1 MKNERIWKRC
11 LMGILAVGSA
21 VALSASVYAMG
32 GQTETERAQQSR
44 DAVAE
49 EELTAEN
56 SMDTRA
62 LSPNRWA
69 KIDGKCYNGSGQVI
83 PGAITRGI
91 DVSFWQGEIDWDA
104 VAGDNVDFAFI
115 RAGGYGGTTY
125 DSQYVNNMKGANAA
139 GLPVGVYYYST
150 AKTTEQALADAQ
162 WVIEKMRGYKVSY
175 PVVVDMEDGSLTSLS
190 PTLLSEL
197 AKTFCDEIEKAGY
210 YPMIYCNT
218 NWYKNYLVPSIISGI
233 DVWIASYGDK
243 IMAPSGNYYTI
254 WQATDGDGGGT
265 MNPTM
270 GLIDGIDPYNNV
282 DIDFGFT
289 DYTKIIVPRTAP
301 VSTYEPTVDPSK
313 KNGFVTEN
321 GYKYYYQNG
330 VKVKGKWVKD
340 NGKYYYFTK
349 NTGLMVTSTLLA
361 NSDKS
366 VIYYVNRYGERVTN
380 LLGTVNGDKYY
391 FGTTGNAVRGWKGTK
406 GNFYYFNP
414 SDGKM
419 VKNKFITSSL
429 GTRYVKADGVMVDTY
444 GTFNVGNNTYF
455 ALGKN
460 NGYFIQ
466 KGWLQTKAG
475 NWYYFTLGTGIMLKN
490 TTLTNTAGYTYKF
503 SASGRC
509 TNKI

>member
-1 MKNERIWKRC
+1 MKNRKAWKRW
-11 LMGILAVGSA
+11 LTGILAVSSA
-21 VALSASVYAMG
+21 IAMSASVYAMG
-32 GQTETERAQQSR
+32 GQTEAERQKQSL
-44 DAVAE
+44 DAVAQ
-49 EELTAEN
+49 EELAE
-56 SMDTRA
+56 SYSTQPRA

-69 KIDGKCYNGSGQVI
+69 KKDGKCYNGSGKVI
-83 PGAITRGI
+83 SGAITRGI
-91 DVSFWQGEIDWDA
+91 DVSFWQGEINWDA
-104 VAGDNVDFAFI
+104 VADDNVDFAFI
-115 RAGGYGGTTY
+115 RAGGYGGSVV
-125 DSQYVNNMKGANAA
+125 DSQYVNNMRGANGA

-150 AKTTEQALADAQ
+150 AKTTEQALKDAQ

-175 PVVVDMEDGSLTSLS
+175 PVVVDMEDSALTSLS
-190 PTLLSEL
+190 PTLLSQL
-197 AKTFCDEIEKAGY
+197 AKTFCDEIKKAGY

-218 NWYKNYLVPSIISGI
+218 NWYQNYLVPSIISGI

-243 IMAPSGNYYTI
+243 IMAPSGDYYTI

-265 MNPTM
+265 LNSTK
-270 GLIDGIDPYNNV
+270 GLIDGIEPYNNV
-282 DIDFGFT
+282 DIDFGFV
-289 DYTKIIVPRTAP
+289 DYTKKITPRTAP
-301 VSTYEPTVDPSK
+301 VSGYTPTEDPSE

-380 LLGTVNGDKYY
+380 LLGTVKGDKYY
-391 FGTTGNAVRGWKGTK
+391 FGPTGNAARGWKGTK

-414 SDGKM
+414 ADGKM
-419 VKNKFITSSL
+419 VKNKFITSSK
-429 GTRYVKADGVMVDTY
+429 GTRYVGTDGVMEDGY
-444 GTFNVGNNTYF
+444 GTFNVGKNTYF

-460 NGYFIQ
+460 NGYFLQ
-466 KGWLQTKAG
+466 KGWLKTKAG
-475 NWYYFTLGTGIMLKN
+475 NWYYFTKGAGIMLKN

-509 TNKI
+509 TNKK